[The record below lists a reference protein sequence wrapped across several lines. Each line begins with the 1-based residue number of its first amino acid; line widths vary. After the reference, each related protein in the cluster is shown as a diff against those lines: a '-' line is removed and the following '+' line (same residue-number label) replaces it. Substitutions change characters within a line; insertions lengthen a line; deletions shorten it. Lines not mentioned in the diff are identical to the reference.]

1 MNFPDI
7 VTSFSILKEAKLRI
21 KAQIV
26 VSSIIISSGLVKP
39 IPKFEDVQVA
49 IDKAYPSKNS
59 CGFID
64 NSIEA

>member
-26 VSSIIISSGLVKP
+26 VSSIIMSSGLVNP
-39 IPKFEDVQVA
+39 IPKFEDVQLA
-49 IDKAYPSKNS
+49 IDKAYTGRGS